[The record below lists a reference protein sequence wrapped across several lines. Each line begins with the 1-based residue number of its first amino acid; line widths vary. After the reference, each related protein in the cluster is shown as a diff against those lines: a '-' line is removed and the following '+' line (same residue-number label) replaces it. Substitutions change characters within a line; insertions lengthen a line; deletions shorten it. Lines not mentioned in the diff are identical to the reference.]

1 MSGVGRPSRPAVPPA
16 GLGARKARQQSPSA
30 AAPTVRGKA
39 RQAMAGTG
47 PAAGGMADNVG
58 NSGKP
63 LAARDPR
70 IYAAGTPQH
79 RLGAVADFLLPDW
92 TALDELAQDRRA
104 EWRAAPPAA
113 RHALWHDVA
122 HLGDRAMQLASQSA
136 DALAPVTRE
145 LVRGGLLPRP
155 GEGSGTLRDV
165 LSRLARGLAA
175 AHQHAAALG
184 AQAGLEQLPSQLQG
198 LCDAVGAV
206 GQALVQLEAA
216 LAEDA

>member
-1 MSGVGRPSRPAVPPA
+1 MSGVGRPRRPAEPSA
-16 GLGARKARQQSPSA
+16 GLGARKARQPPPSA
-30 AAPTVRGKA
+30 VA
-39 RQAMAGTG
+39 
-47 PAAGGMADNVG
+47 PAARAVVRPASAD
-58 NSGKP
+58 SGPGDANTVDSAGIVNKP

-145 LVRGGLLPRP
+145 LVQGGLLPRP

-175 AHQHAAALG
+175 THQHAAALG

-216 LAEDA
+216 LAQDA

>member
-1 MSGVGRPSRPAVPPA
+1 MSGVGRPSRAAVPSP
-16 GLGARKARQQSPSA
+16 GLGARKARQPPPSA
-30 AAPTVRGKA
+30 VA
-39 RQAMAGTG
+39 
-47 PAAGGMADNVG
+47 PAARTAARPAPADGGPSDAGAVNSVG
-58 NSGKP
+58 NVNKP
-63 LAARDPR
+63 LAARAPR

-104 EWRAAPPAA
+104 EWRAAPPTA

-122 HLGDRAMQLASQSA
+122 HLGDRALQLASQSA

-145 LVRGGLLPRP
+145 LVQGGGLPRP

-175 AHQHAAALG
+175 THQHAAAVG
-184 AQAGLEQLPSQLQG
+184 AQAGLEQLASQLQG
-198 LCDAVGAV
+198 LCDAVSAV
-206 GQALVQLEAA
+206 GQSLVQLEAA
-216 LAEDA
+216 LSEDA

>member
-1 MSGVGRPSRPAVPPA
+1 MSGVGGPKRPSKTGGLQAREVVREVVRKPRSARPQPTGAIVPTDTPQAPA
-16 GLGARKARQQSPSA
+16 
-30 AAPTVRGKA
+30 
-39 RQAMAGTG
+39 
-47 PAAGGMADNVG
+47 
-58 NSGKP
+58 KP

-79 RLGAVADFLLPDW
+79 RLGAIADFLLPDW

-145 LVRGGLLPRP
+145 LVQGGLLPRP

>member
-1 MSGVGRPSRPAVPPA
+1 MSGAGRPRPAAVPSE
-16 GLGARKARQQSPSA
+16 GLGARKARQAPPSGGAPA
-30 AAPTVRGKA
+30 ARTIARPAPTGSRPGDA
-39 RQAMAGTG
+39 ATG
-47 PAAGGMADNVG
+47 EGVANV
-58 NSGKP
+58 NKP

-70 IYAAGTPQH
+70 LYTAGTPQH

-92 TALDELAQDRRA
+92 TALDEHAQDRRA
-104 EWRAAPPAA
+104 EWQAAPPAA
-113 RHALWHDVA
+113 RQALWHEVA

-136 DALAPVTRE
+136 DALAPLTRE
-145 LVRGGLLPRP
+145 LVQGGLLPRP

-175 AHQHAAALG
+175 THQHAAALG
-184 AQAGLEQLPSQLQG
+184 AQAGLAQLPSQLQG

-216 LAEDA
+216 LAQDA

>member
-1 MSGVGRPSRPAVPPA
+1 MDRSGERSWSTVGS
-16 GLGARKARQQSPSA
+16 
-30 AAPTVRGKA
+30 
-39 RQAMAGTG
+39 
-47 PAAGGMADNVG
+47 VG
-58 NSGKP
+58 NVNKP

-92 TALDELAQDRRA
+92 TALDEHAQDRRA
-104 EWRAAPPAA
+104 EWRAAPLAA
-113 RHALWHDVA
+113 RQALWHEVA

-136 DALAPVTRE
+136 DALAPLTRE
-145 LVRGGLLPRP
+145 LVQGGLLPRP

-175 AHQHAAALG
+175 THQHAAALG
-184 AQAGLEQLPSQLQG
+184 AQAGLEQLPPQLQG
-198 LCDAVGAV
+198 LCDAVAAV

-216 LAEDA
+216 LSEDAGTEGP